1 MKTLVNT
8 LEGNK
13 DEKKS
18 RKRKSEVSDEG
29 DDKQKK
35 SKNSEVKTS
44 EDKKD
49 RDEKTA
55 KKIKKKEKG
64 EKGEKEKEKAVLLYN
79 DKNVSINYFDEAP
92 ENIVQLKCKMSSN
105 LMLTCKT
112 VETVGDSKSGSYD
125 YAALGIIRRQR
136 NGAAFEFNMPLQI
149 TPILVKACQY
159 IMRENEKFFS
169 RFKHD

>member
-1 MKTLVNT
+1 MKTLAKT
-8 LEGNK
+8 LERVK
-13 DEKKS
+13 DEKKI
-18 RKRKSEVSDEG
+18 RKRKREVSAEG
-29 DDKQKK
+29 DDKQKQL
-35 SKNSEVKTS
+35 KNSEGKPT
-44 EDKKD
+44 EERND

-55 KKIKKKEKG
+55 KKIKKT

-79 DKNVSINYFDEAP
+79 DKNVSVNYFDEAP

-159 IMRENEKFFS
+159 IMKENEKFFS